1 MVHSL
6 DWLIFIRE
14 YPFFAQTAL
23 AVDVLGVISRFLHER
38 LFVDALEVV
47 GGRLVS
53 ILAIIG
59 EANSAA
65 TYPPDHSLGLD
76 LGGGYLFAHQLDASG
91 QG

>member
-1 MVHSL
+1 MAALQSHS
-6 DWLIFIRE
+6 
-14 YPFFAQTAL
+14 
-23 AVDVLGVISRFLHER
+23 SRQHGFLHER

-47 GGRLVS
+47 GGCLVS

>member
-14 YPFFAQTAL
+14 HPFFAQTAL